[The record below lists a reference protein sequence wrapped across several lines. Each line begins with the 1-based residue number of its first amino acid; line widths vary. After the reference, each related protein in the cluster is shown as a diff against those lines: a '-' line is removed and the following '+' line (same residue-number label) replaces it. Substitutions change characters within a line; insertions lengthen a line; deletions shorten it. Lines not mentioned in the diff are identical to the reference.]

1 MENIDSNIS
10 SEEEL
15 VGIDEVQ
22 KFLNRS
28 RASVYRYTNT
38 DLRNLNPSFNPRK
51 LNPEFRTDQ
60 KDPLKFHPNEVAR
73 FAKDILRIKEVT
85 VEVFNT
91 PSSAAQNVLLQILE
105 ELIGI
110 DEVQKFLNRSRASV
124 YRYTN
129 TDLRNLN
136 PSFNPRKLNPEF
148 RTDQKD
154 PLKFHPNEVARFAKD
169 ILRIKE
175 VTVEVFN
182 TPSSAAQNI
191 LVQILDELKS
201 IRSLLE
207 KE

>member
-1 MENIDSNIS
+1 VKKNNIEGWLFVSPLVIWIS
-10 SEEEL
+10 LIILVPIYIAFEL
-15 VGIDEVQ
+15 SLFNVKIIGTSGKFVGIDEVQ
-22 KFLNRS
+22 KFLIRS
-28 RASVYRYTNT
+28 T
-38 DLRNLNPSFNPRK
+38 
-51 LNPEFRTDQ
+51 
-60 KDPLKFHPNEVAR
+60 
-73 FAKDILRIKEVT
+73 
-85 VEVFNT
+85 
-91 PSSAAQNVLLQILE
+91 
-105 ELIGI
+105 
-110 DEVQKFLNRSRASV
+110 ASV

-191 LVQILDELKS
+191 LVQILEELKS

>member
-1 MENIDSNIS
+1 MCIRD
-10 SEEEL
+10 
-15 VGIDEVQ
+15 
-22 KFLNRS
+22 
-28 RASVYRYTNT
+28 
-38 DLRNLNPSFNPRK
+38 
-51 LNPEFRTDQ
+51 
-60 KDPLKFHPNEVAR
+60 
-73 FAKDILRIKEVT
+73 
-85 VEVFNT
+85 
-91 PSSAAQNVLLQILE
+91 
-105 ELIGI
+105 
-110 DEVQKFLNRSRASV
+110 
-124 YRYTN
+124 RYTN

-191 LVQILDELKS
+191 LAQILDELKS